1 MLVML
6 WCSYGDDLKCLGD
19 ILVMCWCCFG
29 DALARLGPCILKFFR
44 VLVWSVRAGVD
55 RAGSADHFRPP
66 PFSQG

>member
-1 MLVML
+1 MLWWCFSDVLVML

-44 VLVWSVRAGVD
+44 VFCLERACWG
-55 RAGSADHFRPP
+55 
-66 PFSQG
+66 